1 MLWDEAIQ
9 GEGGQAASSG
19 TMSKI
24 IRVAGRLCG
33 AARSGARGLGG
44 AEGWSGMEIETMR
57 HVGTTSVGWGLAGL
71 LAGEFECAA
80 DGGGGRGGYPGV
92 RVW

>member
-1 MLWDEAIQ
+1 MERSPQ
-9 GEGGQAASSG
+9 GEGGQAVSSG
-19 TMSKI
+19 AMSKT
-24 IRVAGRLCG
+24 IRAPGWLCG
-33 AARSGARGLGG
+33 VARSGARGRGG

-71 LAGEFECAA
+71 PAREFERAA
-80 DGGGGRGGYPGV
+80 DDGGGRGGYPGV